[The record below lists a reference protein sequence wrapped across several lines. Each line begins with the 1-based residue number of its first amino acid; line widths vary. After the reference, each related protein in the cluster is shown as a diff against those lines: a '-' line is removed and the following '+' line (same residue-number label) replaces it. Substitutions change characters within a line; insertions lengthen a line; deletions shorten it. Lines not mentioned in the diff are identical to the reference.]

1 MPSLTGHFGLPQAS
15 FQSHPAHPFTHK
27 PQKKQQPPGGTRF
40 RADLHKHI
48 TYTAWIYISHLASN
62 TACSAFLPYK
72 QLLMKS
78 LQMQLLMDS
87 EPVSLVGLSPSAL
100 S

>member
-1 MPSLTGHFGLPQAS
+1 MPSLSGHFGLPQAP
-15 FQSHPAHPFTHK
+15 FQSHPAHRFTHK
-27 PQKKQQPPGGTRF
+27 PKKQQPPTRTRF
-40 RADLHKHI
+40 KADLHKHI
-48 TYTAWIYISHLASN
+48 TYTAWIYISHLANN

-78 LQMQLLMDS
+78 LQMQLLMDP